1 MCLYNENQTVPTIT
15 CSLSTTQLLLPV
27 VRSLLDLTWPTKHTH
42 SHTHVRKHRITGEP
56 FSLQPASQH
65 QQLPLTV
72 WCFERVLKILNATW
86 APTTVKTGCQIR
98 WSFFFLFRRALTDWR
113 TDWQPVGQ
121 SVTQSVNQP
130 VSQLQPLVVTFR
142 IVRGK
147 KSESGSCWS
156 PLTHPA
162 LHFRSHCIVMRAV
175 WVLFWWTIFSR
186 DCCFCAIGQIGWVLT
201 VLRMDCLLE
210 LPSGEQSAVLALPLR
225 WVQWNISLLDWSR

>member
-147 KSESGSCWS
+147 KSESGSCWF
-156 PLTHPA
+156 PRTY
-162 LHFRSHCIVMRAV
+162 HFRSHCIVMRGVGFCFDERFFPGIVVFAQSDKLDGC
-175 WVLFWWTIFSR
+175 WRFS
-186 DCCFCAIGQIGWVLT
+186 GWIA
-201 VLRMDCLLE
+201 C
-210 LPSGEQSAVLALPLR
+210 
-225 WVQWNISLLDWSR
+225 